1 MTSLNVLIIAYYFP
15 PMGLSGVQRI
25 TKFVKYLP
33 DLGWNPIVLTSNSPA
48 YYAFDDSLLKEIE
61 EKSVQI
67 YRTEEDI
74 TKIVKKN
81 SNPTLNYPSKFR
93 QKIQSIVL
101 QTLLQPDSR
110 RLWAKQAIA
119 KAEEIFKNHQIDLI
133 FATAPPFTDFLVAHH
148 LSKKYEVPY
157 VLDYRDLWVD
167 NPYYFYASVFHKNY
181 AISLEEKILMNA
193 SRSLVITRDMKNKI
207 LSRYRF
213 LNYNDIAIL
222 PHGYDQED
230 IDNAQV
236 LAHKSKKF
244 VIAHSGVFSADL
256 TPEYFIKA
264 ISSLINEKTE
274 IKQDLEIRFV
284 GVLQK
289 KYKKLITKNNLD
301 EFFKLYGY
309 VEHIESVKILI
320 ESDVLWMMVPN
331 SIVTPSRF
339 YEYLGT
345 RKPMI
350 ISSPPSELTKIV
362 ENSNSVI
369 RTDFKDINAIKKAIL
384 EMYMKWKNDKLTPIS
399 NEITE
404 KYERKSLTKQLAK
417 ELAYC
422 VKFKQ

>member
-33 DLGWNPIVLTSNSPA
+33 EFGWNPIVLTSNSSA
-48 YYAFDDSLLKEIE
+48 YYAFDESLLNEIN
-61 EKSVQI
+61 EKNIQI
-67 YRTEEDI
+67 YRTDADI
-74 TKIVKKN
+74 SKVVKKN
-81 SNPTLNYPSKFR
+81 SGSTLNYPGKFR
-93 QKIQSIVL
+93 QKIQSSLL
-101 QTLLQPDSR
+101 QTFLQPDSR
-110 RLWAKQAIA
+110 RFWAKQAIS
-119 KAEEIFKNHQIDLI
+119 KADEIFKNNQIDLI
-133 FATAPPFTDFLVAHH
+133 LTTAPPFTDFLVAHT

-167 NPYYFYASVFHKNY
+167 NPYYFYATIFHKNY

-222 PHGYDQED
+222 PHGFDQED
-230 IDNAQV
+230 IDKAASLIQ
-236 LAHKSKKF
+236 KSNKF
-244 VIAHSGVFSADL
+244 VISHSGVFSADL
-256 TPEYFIKA
+256 TPEFFFKA
-264 ISSLINEKTE
+264 VSLLISQKPE
-274 IKQDLEIRFV
+274 IKKDLEIRFV

-289 KYKKLITKNNLD
+289 KYKKQIVKYKLD
-301 EFFKLYGY
+301 EIIKLYGY
-309 VEHIESVKILI
+309 LEHLESVKVLM

-345 RKPMI
+345 RKPLI
-350 ISSPPSELTKIV
+350 ISSPISELTKIV
-362 ENSNSVI
+362 ENSSNVI
-369 RTDFKDINAIKKAIL
+369 RTDFKDINAIKNAIW
-384 EMYMKWKNDKLTPIS
+384 EMYLNWKQNKLTLI
-399 NEITE
+399 NNDITD
-404 KYERKSLTKQLAK
+404 KFDRKFLTKQLAK

-422 VKFKQ
+422 VKFRQ

>member
-33 DLGWNPIVLTSNSPA
+33 EFGWNPIVLTSTSSA
-48 YYAFDDSLLKEIE
+48 YYAFDESLLNEIN
-61 EKSVQI
+61 EKNIQI
-67 YRTEEDI
+67 YRTDADI
-74 TKIVKKN
+74 SKVVKKN
-81 SNPTLNYPSKFR
+81 SGSTLNYPGKFR
-93 QKIQSIVL
+93 QKIQSSLL
-101 QTLLQPDSR
+101 QTFLQPDSR
-110 RLWAKQAIA
+110 RFWAKQAIS
-119 KAEEIFKNHQIDLI
+119 KADEIFKNNQIDLI
-133 FATAPPFTDFLVAHH
+133 LTTAPPFTDFLVAHT

-167 NPYYFYASVFHKNY
+167 NPYYFYATIFHKNY

-222 PHGYDQED
+222 PHGFDQED
-230 IDNAQV
+230 IDKAASLIQ
-236 LAHKSKKF
+236 KSNKF
-244 VIAHSGVFSADL
+244 VISHSGVFSADL
-256 TPEYFIKA
+256 TPEFFFKA
-264 ISSLINEKTE
+264 VSLLISQKPE
-274 IKQDLEIRFV
+274 IKKDLEIRFV

-289 KYKKLITKNNLD
+289 KYKKQIVKYKLD
-301 EFFKLYGY
+301 EIIKLYGY
-309 VEHIESVKILI
+309 LEHLESVKVLM

-345 RKPMI
+345 RKPLI
-350 ISSPPSELTKIV
+350 ISSPISELTKIV
-362 ENSNSVI
+362 ENSSNVI
-369 RTDFKDINAIKKAIL
+369 RTDFKDINAIKNAIW
-384 EMYMKWKNDKLTPIS
+384 EMYLNWKQNKLTLI
-399 NEITE
+399 NNDITD
-404 KYERKSLTKQLAK
+404 KFDRKFLTKQLAK

-422 VKFKQ
+422 VKFRQ